1 MFDWNLAL
9 LAPFN
14 PEAETV
20 LQSGYYGSVSEWEG
34 GWLGLATSRYK
45 DGNGNLRKVYPT
57 KELAKAAV
65 EQFITENGE

>member
-9 LAPFN
+9 LAPNN

-20 LQSGYYGSVSEWEG
+20 LQNGFYGSVSEHDY
-34 GWLGLATSRYK
+34 GWLGLASSRYQ
-45 DGNGNLRKVYPT
+45 DGRAKLRKVYPT

-65 EQFITENGE
+65 EQHITENGE